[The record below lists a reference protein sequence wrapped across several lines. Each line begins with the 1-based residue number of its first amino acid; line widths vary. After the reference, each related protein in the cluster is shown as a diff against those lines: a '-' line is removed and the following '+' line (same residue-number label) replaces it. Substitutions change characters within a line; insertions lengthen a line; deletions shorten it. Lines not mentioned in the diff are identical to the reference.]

1 MTIPKI
7 YFDLDLIGTSSA
19 NRVTYER
26 AVLPTGVI
34 RLIIP
39 KYGAYYA
46 ETLQVYSVNSSNVR
60 TLLTRNTD
68 YACVELLSKM
78 TADVGKEI
86 FFVILVTNTALG
98 ATFDYSY
105 NALGGEDAV
114 NAEAVVAA
122 FAEINL
128 NLQPVTWTYF
138 IGKPIEFA
146 PGAHLH
152 DSLDLY
158 GMEYISNALLR
169 IKDAVVVG
177 DTALHGDI
185 VNRADSALL
194 LFQNVTFN
202 QNLDDV
208 NVSTQ
213 TTEGRLLD
221 LSKRLDVANANTA
234 SAVLAIA
241 TVEAANKKFK
251 LNNFNAAYAQVLE
264 HACKKQIT
272 KNGVLISIPDKIDN
286 LQLWIDVGDATK
298 VNDNTTG
305 MILYDKSSNSRVFT
319 ADVSTKPTIGL
330 SSSGLTGNVLTFTNG
345 KCLTLSAGSPI
356 ALSSAATVFTVTS
369 GFGGYHRVQVLS
381 DSNNNG
387 LFVKLNEGKALTAVD
402 NAGNTNYHAA
412 ATIMLHSGP
421 SVTVVGTENT
431 NNNTNYAYTT
441 HPASLET
448 TPSGFV
454 DSASNFNNISFTLNK
469 IGNSNNTVLQSGEL
483 ACLLVYNRQLSKYEV
498 DTVLEY
504 LYRRYNVTVNLL
516 SNGDFGLGLDNF
528 QTDYSAEFNVN
539 TRGSITVSNVAL
551 SLLFP
556 SNPVVDTS
564 VANNNTIIPYTG
576 NYLAVNS
583 SVVVNKVFWSETVKL
598 DTGVTYEFSFSL
610 AYGAIN
616 KPNIRFYLNGV
627 VHTKVVTLNANTGR
641 KQDIKFMFKATQDL
655 NVLSLINNNISS
667 TGNNFGIDHIVLV
680 RRIYAVNN

>member
-1 MTIPKI
+1 
-7 YFDLDLIGTSSA
+7 
-19 NRVTYER
+19 
-26 AVLPTGVI
+26 
-34 RLIIP
+34 
-39 KYGAYYA
+39 
-46 ETLQVYSVNSSNVR
+46 
-60 TLLTRNTD
+60 
-68 YACVELLSKM
+68 
-78 TADVGKEI
+78 
-86 FFVILVTNTALG
+86 
-98 ATFDYSY
+98 
-105 NALGGEDAV
+105 
-114 NAEAVVAA
+114 
-122 FAEINL
+122 
-128 NLQPVTWTYF
+128 
-138 IGKPIEFA
+138 
-146 PGAHLH
+146 
-152 DSLDLY
+152 
-158 GMEYISNALLR
+158 
-169 IKDAVVVG
+169 
-177 DTALHGDI
+177 
-185 VNRADSALL
+185 
-194 LFQNVTFN
+194 
-202 QNLDDV
+202 
-208 NVSTQ
+208 
-213 TTEGRLLD
+213 
-221 LSKRLDVANANTA
+221 
-234 SAVLAIA
+234 
-241 TVEAANKKFK
+241 
-251 LNNFNAAYAQVLE
+251 
-264 HACKKQIT
+264 
-272 KNGVLISIPDKIDN
+272 
-286 LQLWIDVGDATK
+286 
-298 VNDNTTG
+298 
-305 MILYDKSSNSRVFT
+305 
-319 ADVSTKPTIGL
+319 
-330 SSSGLTGNVLTFTNG
+330 
-345 KCLTLSAGSPI
+345 
-356 ALSSAATVFTVTS
+356 
-369 GFGGYHRVQVLS
+369 
-381 DSNNNG
+381 
-387 LFVKLNEGKALTAVD
+387 
-402 NAGNTNYHAA
+402 
-412 ATIMLHSGP
+412 
-421 SVTVVGTENT
+421 
-431 NNNTNYAYTT
+431 
-441 HPASLET
+441 LET